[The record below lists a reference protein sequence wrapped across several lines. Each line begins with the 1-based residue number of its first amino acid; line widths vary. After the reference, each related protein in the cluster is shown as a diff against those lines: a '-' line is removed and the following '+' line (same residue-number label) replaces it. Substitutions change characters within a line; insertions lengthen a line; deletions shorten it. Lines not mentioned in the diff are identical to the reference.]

1 MPMYDYQCTECNST
15 TARYRK
21 MDKRHDL
28 LVCEC
33 QGVMKL
39 AILSAPFGVV
49 QPDIHYLCPATGQQV
64 TSMGQR
70 KDTFARFGLEA
81 ADPDQQNE
89 IASKRAAKKKARDSL
104 AADYLPPDLKEKIA
118 KIGQNSDNPFVS

>member
-1 MPMYDYQCTECNST
+1 MYDYQCTECMDT
-15 TARYRK
+15 TARFRK
-21 MDKRHDL
+21 IKDRNDL
-28 LVCEC
+28 LICTNC

-49 QPDIHYLCPATGQQV
+49 QPDIHYLCPATGKKI

-70 KDTFARFGLEA
+70 RNTFAEFGLEA

-89 IASKRAAKKKARDSL
+89 IARKRAAKKKERDSL